1 MSKTKVYLAK
11 SNKANPNVVSM
22 VRQLLSNYDVS
33 VVEYTGGSYTDKP
46 MLDCDFLVVIPEFPS
61 SVVDLE
67 YEIKLGRG
75 LFEQINVWLNK
86 KSKKSLIIISN
97 NGVIV
102 SGFKNLLCTN
112 NKDYINYGVLTLENE
127 NRQNFYHVCRN
138 TFSLKT
144 VVPKL
149 ESEYYVLI
157 GRKI

>member
-67 YEIKLGRG
+67 YEIK
-75 LFEQINVWLNK
+75 
-86 KSKKSLIIISN
+86 
-97 NGVIV
+97 
-102 SGFKNLLCTN
+102 
-112 NKDYINYGVLTLENE
+112 
-127 NRQNFYHVCRN
+127 QNFYHVCRN